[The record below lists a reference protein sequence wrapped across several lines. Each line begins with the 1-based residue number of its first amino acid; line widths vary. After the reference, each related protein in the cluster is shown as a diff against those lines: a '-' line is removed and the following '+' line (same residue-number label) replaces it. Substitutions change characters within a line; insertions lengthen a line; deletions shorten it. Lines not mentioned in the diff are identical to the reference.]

1 MAPTGDSI
9 VLMMK
14 ALTMS
19 GNFGII
25 ASPTYMLLFI
35 RAITIL
41 RFSLLSIII

>member
-14 ALTMS
+14 APTMS

-25 ASPTYMLLFI
+25 ASPAYMLLFI
-35 RAITIL
+35 GAITIH
-41 RFSLLSIII
+41 RFFLLSIII

>member
-1 MAPTGDSI
+1 MATTGDSI

-14 ALTMS
+14 APTMS

-25 ASPTYMLLFI
+25 ASPAYMLLFI
-35 RAITIL
+35 GAITIL